1 MPDTLSAFGFVLPWL
16 MSSLAFVLAIKYLPN
31 TPVRWRSAI
40 IGGLISAALFE
51 GAKRG
56 FTLYTDLLGTRDSMA
71 RLYGSVA
78 FLPVF
83 LIWLNFVWL
92 VILMGVEF
100 SYVIDK
106 GSQLLD
112 VQRER
117 AKDPQAGRR
126 HPDGLFA
133 VGVLLALYDATTDG
147 PVTVAR
153 VADVAGVPRHHTLA
167 ALEVLEDAGVVEMD
181 SASQR
186 WRPTHAAADITA
198 SEVLRA
204 WQSLASPNW
213 MGGCASGQ
221 LVAKMQLK
229 LEYSANTSMADL
241 RREV

>member
-1 MPDTLSAFGFVLPWL
+1 
-16 MSSLAFVLAIKYLPN
+16 
-31 TPVRWRSAI
+31 
-40 IGGLISAALFE
+40 
-51 GAKRG
+51 
-56 FTLYTDLLGTRDSMA
+56 
-71 RLYGSVA
+71 
-78 FLPVF
+78 
-83 LIWLNFVWL
+83 
-92 VILMGVEF
+92 MGVEL

-117 AKDPQAGRR
+117 AQDPQAGRR

-133 VGVLLALYDATTDG
+133 VGVLLALYDAAFEG

-186 WRPTHAAADITA
+186 WKPTHAASDITA

-221 LVAKMQLK
+221 LVAQMQLK